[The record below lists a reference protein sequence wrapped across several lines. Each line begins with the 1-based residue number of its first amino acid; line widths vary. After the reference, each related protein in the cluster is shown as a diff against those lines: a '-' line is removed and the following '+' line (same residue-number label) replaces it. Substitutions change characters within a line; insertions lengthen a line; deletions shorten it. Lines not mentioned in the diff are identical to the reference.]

1 MRRIRFVHFFIDYV
15 LWCTF
20 SGVDMNMLV
29 WSKYRGRRLGALAV
43 NMGSQKQTFRM
54 RMSKWKVR
62 DTGKV
67 VLNVLNI

>member
-1 MRRIRFVHFFIDYV
+1 M
-15 LWCTF
+15 
-20 SGVDMNMLV
+20 VDILA
-29 WSKYRGRRLGALAV
+29 STRGRSMCMWDNDPPKEGEFVISPSIRVQSGGLEK
-43 NMGSQKQTFRM
+43 SFRM